1 MQSTSLQHEQTG
13 KFMDPGVRTLNC
25 GISQEDRQLDS
36 PKEKPNLILMMT
48 MTTVMTLMA
57 VVVTS

>member
-1 MQSTSLQHEQTG
+1 MQSTSLQHEQRG
-13 KFMDPGVRTLNC
+13 KVMDPGIRTLNC
-25 GISQEDRQLDS
+25 SISQEDGQLDS

-48 MTTVMTLMA
+48 VTTVMTLMA